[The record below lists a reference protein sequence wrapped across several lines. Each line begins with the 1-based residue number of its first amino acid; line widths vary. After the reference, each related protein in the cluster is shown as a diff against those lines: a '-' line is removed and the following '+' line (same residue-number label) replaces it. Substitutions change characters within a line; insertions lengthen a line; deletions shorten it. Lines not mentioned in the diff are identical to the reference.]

1 MTLDFFYNNYNFDDI
16 DIKKVYIENN
26 KLYIEGV
33 YNVYLELIA
42 NGYRPE
48 MNVAYDNVFMFDC
61 NHVDINFKKVDLI
74 DIKYTDSLE
83 FVFKHETIKVG
94 NNVEVKNN

>member
-1 MTLDFFYNNYNFDDI
+1 MTDKFFYENYKLSDLEI
-16 DIKKVYIENN
+16 RKIYIKDN
-26 KLYIEGV
+26 KLYMEFIQ
-33 YNVYLELIA
+33 NAYLELIA

-74 DIKYTDSLE
+74 DIKYIDSLE